1 MGLRICSLA
10 SGSKGNCCYVSDGRT
25 DILIDLGISAL
36 RAEKCLS
43 VLGVDADGVNVL
55 VTHSHT
61 DHVGGLKIF
70 CKRHVGARIH
80 CQKESANAVEYYSGV
95 EPCVEERA
103 FRVGT
108 LSVTAV
114 PASHDV
120 PCFGYVI
127 SDGSKR
133 VAVMTDV
140 GTLNPEQLA
149 LFAACD
155 IVILEAN
162 HDIAKLY
169 ANPRYTRVLK
179 ARISSRYGHLSNA
192 DCAAACAYLAG
203 NGVRNFILAHLSEE
217 NNEPDLAV
225 NEVVNGIVKAGV
237 TDARVIAAGQYA
249 MTGLFEV
256 C

>member
-1 MGLRICSLA
+1 MGLRICCLA

-43 VLGVDADGVNVL
+43 VLGVNADGVNVI
-55 VTHSHT
+55 VTHSHS

-70 CKRHVGARIH
+70 CKRHASARVY
-80 CQKESANAVEYYSGV
+80 CQKESANAVEYFAGV
-95 EPCVEERA
+95 EPCVEERS
-103 FRVGT
+103 FTVGT

-120 PCFGYVI
+120 PCFGYVV
-127 SDGSKR
+127 SDGSKK

-140 GTLNPEQLA
+140 GALNPDQLA
-149 LFAACD
+149 IFAACD
-155 IVILEAN
+155 IVMLEAN
-162 HDIAKLY
+162 HDLAKLN
-169 ANPRYTRVLK
+169 ANPRYTRMLK

-192 DCAAACAYLAG
+192 DCAAACAYLAS
-203 NGVRNFILAHLSEE
+203 NGVKNFILAHLSEE
-217 NNEPDLAV
+217 NNEPRLALD
-225 NEVVNGIVKAGV
+225 EVENGIKNAGV
-237 TDARVIAAGQYA
+237 TGVRVIAAGQHA

>member
-95 EPCVEERA
+95 EPCVVERA

-155 IVILEAN
+155 IVMLEAN
-162 HDIAKLY
+162 HDIAKLN

-192 DCAAACAYLAG
+192 DCAAACVGLAG
-203 NGVRNFILAHLSEE
+203 RGVRNFILAHLSED
-217 NNEPDLAV
+217 NNDPSLAV
-225 NEVVNGIVKAGV
+225 SEVCACLNSSGYFGVNV
-237 TDARVIAAGQYA
+237 TAAAQNA
-249 MTGLFEV
+249 MTGVYEI

>member
-43 VLGVDADGVNVL
+43 VLGVNADGVNVL
-55 VTHSHT
+55 VTHSHS

-70 CKRHVGARIH
+70 CKRHAAARIH
-80 CQKESANAVEYYSGV
+80 CQKESANAVEYFSGV
-95 EPCVEERA
+95 EPNVEERA
-103 FRVGT
+103 FTVGT

-127 SDGSKR
+127 SDGSKK

-140 GTLNPEQLA
+140 GTLNPDQLA

-155 IVILEAN
+155 IVMLEAN
-162 HDIAKLY
+162 HDLAKLN

-179 ARISSRYGHLSNA
+179 TRISSRYGHLSNT
-192 DCAAACAYLAG
+192 DCAAACAYLAS
-203 NGVRNFILAHLSEE
+203 NGVKNFILAHLSEE
-217 NNEPDLAV
+217 NNEPSLAV
-225 NEVVNGIVKAGV
+225 GEVENGIKNAGITGV
-237 TDARVIAAGQYA
+237 RVIAAGQNA